1 MWFVPC
7 YELIRLV
14 PITEETGSQSKGP
27 KNYLTCWPFILG
39 TILDIYIGLEG
50 LIQLQIPTYI

>member
-27 KNYLTCWPFILG
+27 KDYLTCWPFILG
-39 TILDIYIGLEG
+39 IILDIYIGLEG
-50 LIQLQIPTYI
+50 LIQL